1 MEVVIIPAH
10 NEERHIS
17 NVIKK
22 TKEYAKN
29 IIVVDD
35 GSTDKTLEEAKS
47 NGVTIL
53 HHKVNLGKGAAL
65 KTGCDYA
72 ILNGATSIIVMDA
85 DGQHDP
91 KEIPQFQIN
100 LENKDIV
107 FSYRVGKES
116 MPQILK
122 FGNWFISKV
131 AKTLYGPVL
140 DDTQCGFRAFSAETY
155 EKIKWES
162 CDYGL
167 ESEMIANVGKNKLK
181 YTQIPIATVYN
192 DKYKGTTALD
202 GIKIVLKM
210 IGWKITK

>member
-1 MEVVIIPAH
+1 MEIVIIPAH
-10 NEERHIS
+10 NEEKHIS
-17 NVIKK
+17 KVIRN
-22 TKEYAKN
+22 TQEYTKN

-35 GSTDKTLEEAKS
+35 GSTDNTFQEAKNS
-47 NGVTIL
+47 EVTLI

-72 ILNGATSIIVMDA
+72 ILNGATSLIVMDA

-91 KEIPQFQIN
+91 KEIIN
-100 LENKDIV
+100 FKTNLKENDIV
-107 FSYRVGKES
+107 FSYRIGKES
-116 MPQILK
+116 MPKILK

-131 AKTLYGPVL
+131 AKTLYGPAL
-140 DDTQCGFRAFSAETY
+140 HDTQCGFRAFSAETY
-155 EKIKWES
+155 KKIRWES
-162 CDYGL
+162 CDYSL

-181 YTQIPIATVYN
+181 YSQIPIATIYN